1 MNLYKRDV
9 IRFIEERY
17 GFKTKKVLGQNFLVD
32 KAVIDSIVDGSFV
45 DDTCLA
51 IEIGPGIGVITHE
64 LCMKARKVVSI
75 ELDKT
80 LIPILEDTLK
90 EFDNFRVINEDV
102 LKVDFEA
109 LIKEE
114 MEKDPEIKHVKV
126 IGNLP
131 YYITTPIIM
140 KLFEDNIKCD
150 SITVMMQ
157 KEVADRIRAKVNT
170 KEYGTLAIAT
180 QYYSDI
186 SKVSDASKESF
197 YPKPE
202 VDSTVLRLDIRDAA
216 LVNVKDKKLFF
227 RVVKAGF
234 AQRRKTLSNSMQ
246 TLGLLR
252 IR

>member
-140 KLFEDNIKCD
+140 KLFENIKEFYELIGD
-150 SITVMMQ
+150 TVPAELLGELEALEAILYGTEPSEGNDGTDPRLPLPAEVITVL
-157 KEVADRIRAKVNT
+157 
-170 KEYGTLAIAT
+170 GGAIA
-180 QYYSDI
+180 
-186 SKVSDASKESF
+186 
-197 YPKPE
+197 
-202 VDSTVLRLDIRDAA
+202 
-216 LVNVKDKKLFF
+216 
-227 RVVKAGF
+227 G
-234 AQRRKTLSNSMQ
+234 
-246 TLGLLR
+246 
-252 IR
+252 